1 MRNKQRL
8 LIMFLLIVTLFLYIV
23 NNGHGLLYNPTFNK
37 DTKTWSFEEIIKLA
51 PQKLEDLFL
60 LA

>member
-1 MRNKQRL
+1 METGINYAK
-8 LIMFLLIVTLFLYIV
+8 MMK
-23 NNGHGLLYNPTFNK
+23 NPAFNK

>member
-1 MRNKQRL
+1 MNE
-8 LIMFLLIVTLFLYIV
+8 
-23 NNGHGLLYNPTFNK
+23 NGDERIKTGINYAKMMKNSTFDK
-37 DTKTWSFEEIIKLA
+37 DTKNWSFEEIIKLA